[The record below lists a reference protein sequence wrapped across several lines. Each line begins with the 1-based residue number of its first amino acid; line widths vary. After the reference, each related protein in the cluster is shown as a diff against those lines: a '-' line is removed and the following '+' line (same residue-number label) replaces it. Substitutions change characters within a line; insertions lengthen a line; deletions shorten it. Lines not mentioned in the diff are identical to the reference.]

1 MERKIYLSKLISSVT
16 KAPSKDL
23 IKHIGHFAYNPSN
36 HKTFIE
42 LNIVT
47 ILQNLLKISECKFPE
62 LVLGVICNLSCNSLT
77 HNSIDIPL
85 IILFWDKVSI
95 HGQRSI
101 SLILYN
107 LNYFDS
113 SLSSSDNQSQ
123 NILDLIQENSL
134 HQSPNIN

>member
-1 MERKIYLSKLISSVT
+1 MERKIYLSKLVNSVA

-23 IKHIGHFAYNPSN
+23 IKHIGHFAYNTSN

-42 LNIVT
+42 LNVVT
-47 ILQNLLKISECKFPE
+47 ILQNLLKNSECRVYE
-62 LVLGVICNLSCNSLT
+62 LVLGVLCNLSCNSLT
-77 HNSIDIPL
+77 HNVIDIPL
-85 IILFWDKVSI
+85 IISFWDKVSI

-107 LNYFDS
+107 LNHFDP

-123 NILDLIQENSL
+123 NILYLIQESSL
-134 HQSPNIN
+134 ARSPN